1 MLCEDDKLGLG
12 KRFVAGLPSEI
23 ATGKHADIGGSV
35 ANRGFQDVWI
45 SGASVRYDYE
55 DKPWLFLPPCVL
67 KARRKRPHHWA
78 RPERGWRP
86 HLAEVVSAPA
96 LPEVIGEDLGSRT
109 WGGRRKTPRNLYLKD
124 WDTLGSLQDGE
135 CLAVGD
141 EDDPE
146 PYEVLSA
153 EESQD
158 KAAIWDEAVE
168 TACAALAVNVL
179 KGNVDQVDALMVVLK
194 SMMPPIEGAEKVRG
208 PPPEAT
214 LEKSELVW
222 SEHDPRHGPQ
232 ENLRVLQS
240 YEAEYAR
247 RVAFAEEGFRDP
259 KVLAGALDLA
269 VAYLKNY
276 AVDKADALYAA
287 TKPFCMERGLP
298 WDVKWLQDCATLRCK
313 QQRMPEAAVML
324 EEVAKRTPPH
334 PATLNNLG
342 TVYNMMRD
350 HEKAQEY
357 FIAAQ
362 EVAGHDQ
369 PDKNDLW
376 SLDTHAATDGG
387 RARMARQ
394 RRNMGIAKKH
404 LGYYDEALPMLLK
417 ALEAWKVEEPDD
429 DVTIAKLHDTVGSCF
444 DLMGRYEELAE
455 GLTKALMHA
464 GRYQEGFDRLEETFL
479 NQAQKDAIH
488 PTPVFELLGLALEEF
503 VDKGGMDVLEL
514 TRLEKPMEIAVK
526 NMVYRGLDQD
536 GNAGVVFER
545 MAQLQDA
552 ARRRQVAKSL
562 LGRSKPLVDA
572 TTRSGEADLTHISAL
587 IDMELQVLETQD
599 SIYRRALDSA
609 EVSAQT
615 GPFRSKQRM
624 TDAVQ
629 GALEQV
635 LRQQQAS
642 FTSMEALK
650 DQHRLWQSAVE
661 DMKTMYGSATLRKSM
676 RGRMPKLLEEVL
688 FDTATSVYVQ
698 TSWWEAKRRGLEKI
712 VDSRLFEFC
721 TGLIIAANIALIGVE
736 AEMSLLGH
744 NTSWATTSEQIFLT
758 IYTVELFLR
767 AVVGRWSVFRSNWF
781 LLDLVL
787 VVVGLLALVVIPIF
801 ERSENAQKG
810 WEQILII
817 RGLRLLRLA
826 RVLRMVWRFK
836 VIWRLV
842 SGLLTAW
849 DTMVSTTILISIWLY
864 IFGCVAIEVITA
876 DTDLQSNSD
885 TAQIVDYYFSS
896 LPRATLTLIDT
907 IDPKDSTY
915 IF

>member
-1 MLCEDDKLGLG
+1 MRRIPSAALVALLGPG
-12 KRFVAGLPSEI
+12 
-23 ATGKHADIGGSV
+23 
-35 ANRGFQDVWI
+35 
-45 SGASVRYDYE
+45 
-55 DKPWLFLPPCVL
+55 WLF
-67 KARRKRPHHWA
+67 
-78 RPERGWRP
+78 
-86 HLAEVVSAPA
+86 A
-96 LPEVIGEDLGSRT
+96 LPRSSLRATSSLELSPVHTEF
-109 WGGRRKTPRNLYLKD
+109 PRA
-124 WDTLGSLQDGE
+124 
-135 CLAVGD
+135 LAK
-141 EDDPE
+141 
-146 PYEVLSA
+146 SA
-153 EESQD
+153 HIDS
-158 KAAIWDEAVE
+158 EAVE

-179 KGNVDQVDALMVVLK
+179 KGNVDQVDALMV
-194 SMMPPIEGAEKVRG
+194 GAEKVRG

-222 SEHDPRHGPQ
+222 SEHDYMSGPQ

-444 DLMGRYEELAE
+444 DLMGRYEESVEQFASARMLFGRSIGADSPLYGSACE

-545 MAQLQDA
+545 MAQ
-552 ARRRQVAKSL
+552 V
-562 LGRSKPLVDA
+562 
-572 TTRSGEADLTHISAL
+572 
-587 IDMELQVLETQD
+587 
-599 SIYRRALDSA
+599 
-609 EVSAQT
+609 
-615 GPFRSKQRM
+615 
-624 TDAVQ
+624 
-629 GALEQV
+629 
-635 LRQQQAS
+635 
-642 FTSMEALK
+642 
-650 DQHRLWQSAVE
+650 
-661 DMKTMYGSATLRKSM
+661 
-676 RGRMPKLLEEVL
+676 
-688 FDTATSVYVQ
+688 
-698 TSWWEAKRRGLEKI
+698 
-712 VDSRLFEFC
+712 
-721 TGLIIAANIALIGVE
+721 
-736 AEMSLLGH
+736 
-744 NTSWATTSEQIFLT
+744 
-758 IYTVELFLR
+758 
-767 AVVGRWSVFRSNWF
+767 
-781 LLDLVL
+781 
-787 VVVGLLALVVIPIF
+787 
-801 ERSENAQKG
+801 
-810 WEQILII
+810 
-817 RGLRLLRLA
+817 LLRCS
-826 RVLRMVWRFK
+826 M
-836 VIWRLV
+836 
-842 SGLLTAW
+842 
-849 DTMVSTTILISIWLY
+849 
-864 IFGCVAIEVITA
+864 
-876 DTDLQSNSD
+876 
-885 TAQIVDYYFSS
+885 AQGDEQ
-896 LPRATLTLIDT
+896 RQ
-907 IDPKDSTY
+907 KECHMN
-915 IF
+915 

>member
-1 MLCEDDKLGLG
+1 MRRIPSAALVALLGPG
-12 KRFVAGLPSEI
+12 
-23 ATGKHADIGGSV
+23 
-35 ANRGFQDVWI
+35 
-45 SGASVRYDYE
+45 
-55 DKPWLFLPPCVL
+55 WLF
-67 KARRKRPHHWA
+67 
-78 RPERGWRP
+78 
-86 HLAEVVSAPA
+86 A
-96 LPEVIGEDLGSRT
+96 LPRSSLRATSSLELSPVHTEF
-109 WGGRRKTPRNLYLKD
+109 PRA
-124 WDTLGSLQDGE
+124 
-135 CLAVGD
+135 LAK
-141 EDDPE
+141 
-146 PYEVLSA
+146 SA
-153 EESQD
+153 HIDS
-158 KAAIWDEAVE
+158 EAVE

-222 SEHDPRHGPQ
+222 SEHDYMSGPQ

-376 SLDTHAATDGG
+376 
-387 RARMARQ
+387 
-394 RRNMGIAKKH
+394 NMGIAKKH

-444 DLMGRYEELAE
+444 DLMGRYEESVEQFASARMLFGRSIGADSPLYGSACE

-545 MAQLQDA
+545 MAQVLLRCSMAQGDEQRQKDA

-609 EVSAQT
+609 
-615 GPFRSKQRM
+615 
-624 TDAVQ
+624 
-629 GALEQV
+629 GA
-635 LRQQQAS
+635 
-642 FTSMEALK
+642 TPAL
-650 DQHRLWQSAVE
+650 
-661 DMKTMYGSATLRKSM
+661 
-676 RGRMPKLLEEVL
+676 
-688 FDTATSVYVQ
+688 
-698 TSWWEAKRRGLEKI
+698 
-712 VDSRLFEFC
+712 
-721 TGLIIAANIALIGVE
+721 
-736 AEMSLLGH
+736 
-744 NTSWATTSEQIFLT
+744 
-758 IYTVELFLR
+758 
-767 AVVGRWSVFRSNWF
+767 
-781 LLDLVL
+781 
-787 VVVGLLALVVIPIF
+787 
-801 ERSENAQKG
+801 
-810 WEQILII
+810 
-817 RGLRLLRLA
+817 
-826 RVLRMVWRFK
+826 
-836 VIWRLV
+836 
-842 SGLLTAW
+842 
-849 DTMVSTTILISIWLY
+849 
-864 IFGCVAIEVITA
+864 
-876 DTDLQSNSD
+876 
-885 TAQIVDYYFSS
+885 
-896 LPRATLTLIDT
+896 
-907 IDPKDSTY
+907 TY
-915 IF
+915 